1 MRPKITRRIE
11 RHLDEQLGMWTR
23 LLPWRRELVV
33 HFEQAYEMAQ
43 AETPK
48 SASDDDAWQTV
59 LADFGD
65 VQEVA
70 HELRKEH
77 WPQYIGWRIFAL
89 VAAALVMS
97 SLSVWMCLLDVPA
110 ACFTL
115 GPMLVF
121 ILFDACPGSTRWEL
135 ARRVGVWG
143 GLCGAILGAVGVVVD
158 LADPSNVGTCMA
170 LSLLSALY
178 CILFFTPRRS
188 IVIALIMIAVV
199 DMWLA
204 LECMS
209 SNVGLALLPFL
220 LEQKHGWDGVDVSFV
235 LQVLA
240 ISGVGIG
247 TGIARFGFHGVARH
261 APSLGAGTFLI
272 SLVIMLGD
280 LSDPRT
286 VVTHLLVAFGAMVLV
301 VASSHCV
308 SDSSRFV
315 RRILS

>member
-1 MRPKITRRIE
+1 MRPKVTRRIE

-48 SASDDDAWQTV
+48 STSDDDAWQTA

-65 VQEVA
+65 VQSVA

-77 WPQYIGWRIFAL
+77 WPQYVGLRIIAL
-89 VAAALVMS
+89 IAAAIVVS
-97 SLSVWMCLLDVPA
+97 AIPGWMCLIDYPA

-115 GPMLVF
+115 GPMLAF
-121 ILFDACPGSTRWEL
+121 FLLDTCLGSTRWEL

-143 GLCGAILGAVGVVVD
+143 GLCGTILGTIGIATN

-170 LSLLSALY
+170 LSILSALY
-178 CILFFTPRRS
+178 CVLFFTPRRS
-188 IVIALIMIAVV
+188 IVIALIIIAVV
-199 DMWLA
+199 DMGLA
-204 LECMS
+204 IVCMS

-235 LQVLA
+235 LQVLVIGGA
-240 ISGVGIG
+240 VIG

-261 APSLGAGTFLI
+261 APSLGAGTFLV

-280 LSDPRT
+280 MSDNRT
-286 VVTHLLVAFGAMVLV
+286 VVAHLLVAFGAMVLV
-301 VASSHCV
+301 VASSHCI

>member
-43 AETPK
+43 AETTKP
-48 SASDDDAWQTV
+48 ASDDDAWQTV
-59 LADFGD
+59 LADFGN
-65 VQEVA
+65 VQDVA

-77 WPQYIGWRIFAL
+77 WPQYVGWRIFAL

-121 ILFDACPGSTRWEL
+121 ILFDACLGSTRWEL
-135 ARRVGVWG
+135 ARRVGIWG
-143 GLCGAILGAVGVVVD
+143 GLCGTILGTVGIVSN
-158 LADPSNVGTCMA
+158 LADPSNVGAGMA
-170 LSLLSALY
+170 LSILSALY
-178 CILFFTPRRS
+178 CVLFYTPRRS

-199 DMWLA
+199 DM
-204 LECMS
+204 
-209 SNVGLALLPFL
+209 GLALVCMSYNVGFAL
-220 LEQKHGWDGVDVSFV
+220 LLAHGWDGVDVSFV

-240 ISGVGIG
+240 IGGAVIG
-247 TGIARFGFHGVARH
+247 MGIARFGFHGVARH
-261 APSLGAGTFLI
+261 APSLGAGTFLV

-280 LSDPRT
+280 MSDPST
-286 VVTHLLVAFGAMVLV
+286 VVAHLLVAFGAMTLV
-301 VASSHCV
+301 VASSHCI

-315 RRILS
+315 RRILN